1 MTASGDGGNGGLVIV
16 DEPAG
21 QRYVARLGDV
31 VAGFIDYRRVRG
43 RIIFL
48 HTEIDPA
55 FEGRGIGRRLA
66 AGALDDVRAQGLM
79 FSNKC
84 PFIAAYL
91 QRHPEYEDL
100 HAERR

>member
-16 DEPAG
+16 DEPEG
-21 QRYVARLGDV
+21 QRYVARLDDEL
-31 VAGFIDYRRVRG
+31 AGFIDYRRVRG

-48 HTEIDPA
+48 HTEVDPA
-55 FEGRGIGRRLA
+55 FEGRGIGARLA
-66 AGALDDVRAQGLM
+66 ARVLDDVRAKGLT

-91 QRHPEYEDL
+91 QRHPQYRDL
-100 HAERR
+100 QAERR

>member
-1 MTASGDGGNGGLVIV
+1 MTARGDGGEGGLVIV
-16 DEPAG
+16 DEPEG
-21 QRYVARLGDV
+21 RRYVARLGDV

-48 HTEIDPA
+48 HTEVDPT
-55 FEGRGIGRRLA
+55 FEGRGIGAQLA
-66 AGALDDVRAQGLM
+66 ARALDDVRAQGLM

-84 PFIAAYL
+84 PFIAVYL

-100 HAERR
+100 HAERH

>member
-1 MTASGDGGNGGLVIV
+1 MTSSGDGGNSGLVII
-16 DEPAG
+16 DEPEA
-21 QRYVARLGDV
+21 QRYVARLGAAF
-31 VAGFIDYRRVRG
+31 AGFMDYRRVRG

-48 HTEIDPA
+48 HTEVDPA
-55 FEGRGIGRRLA
+55 FEGRGVGARLA
-66 AGALDDVRAQGLM
+66 ARALDDVRAQGLM

-84 PFIAAYL
+84 PFIATYL